1 MRTLSS
7 VLNDEQVLSSAGF
20 SVDKLHRFW
29 LMRRVGPGAR
39 VLVWCMLNPS
49 KAGSQGD
56 DPTIRRV
63 TGFTRAFGYDVA
75 VVVNLFS
82 WRATEPRDCLT
93 HLADASPHDNYRAVG
108 EAALDRD
115 IVCAWG
121 AHEWSRE
128 QADAM
133 IGSMHIVGAR
143 LFHLGLSK
151 HGMPRHP
158 LMLPKTATMVRW
170 NGGF

>member
-93 HLADASPHDNYRAVG
+93 DRLLPAAGPARPHLDDVDGRT
-108 EAALDRD
+108 
-115 IVCAWG
+115 
-121 AHEWSRE
+121 
-128 QADAM
+128 
-133 IGSMHIVGAR
+133 AR
-143 LFHLGLSK
+143 LAVHMFLLFLRGVAERS
-151 HGMPRHP
+151 G
-158 LMLPKTATMVRW
+158 AAA
-170 NGGF
+170 